1 MEEPYLKFD
10 QQENGLYT
18 MVIDGITIG
27 TDLTMDEVMS
37 AISRRENDTN
47 RAAPES
53 V

>member
-18 MVIDGITIG
+18 MVIDGCTVG
-27 TDLTMDEVMS
+27 TDFTMDEVM
-37 AISRRENDTN
+37 AEISRRENDTN
-47 RAAPES
+47 RAVPES